1 MCYISYS
8 ERLSE
13 KFLQSGSKRK
23 EVFFMKIRIDFVTN
37 SSSTSFILARKGELT
52 DKQKDAIVKF
62 VEEKF
67 LGEKLLSPKSS
78 EEEIQEAIEE
88 IYLMDKNEKV
98 VRNAL
103 ANGSDIYTGN
113 VSFEDASYHLTEMY
127 QKLWEIL
134 SETNNDNFVEI
145 ETSLDY

>member
-1 MCYISYS
+1 
-8 ERLSE
+8 
-13 KFLQSGSKRK
+13 
-23 EVFFMKIRIDFVTN
+23 MKIRIDFVTN

>member
-1 MCYISYS
+1 
-8 ERLSE
+8 
-13 KFLQSGSKRK
+13 
-23 EVFFMKIRIDFVTN
+23 MKIRTDFVTN
-37 SSSTSFILARKGELT
+37 SSSSSFILARKGELT

-98 VRNAL
+98 VRDAL

-113 VSFEDASYHLTEMY
+113 VSFEDASYHFTEMY

>member
-1 MCYISYS
+1 MST
-8 ERLSE
+8 
-13 KFLQSGSKRK
+13 
-23 EVFFMKIRIDFVTN
+23 DP
-37 SSSTSFILARKGELT
+37 SSSSFILARKGELT

-98 VRNAL
+98 VRDAL

>member
-1 MCYISYS
+1 
-8 ERLSE
+8 
-13 KFLQSGSKRK
+13 
-23 EVFFMKIRIDFVTN
+23 MKIRTDFVTN
-37 SSSTSFILARKGELT
+37 SSSSSFILARKGELT
-52 DKQKDAIVKF
+52 DKQKDAIVRF

-78 EEEIQEAIEE
+78 EEEIQKAIEE

-98 VRNAL
+98 VRDAL
-103 ANGSDIYTGN
+103 DNGSDIYTGN

>member
-1 MCYISYS
+1 
-8 ERLSE
+8 
-13 KFLQSGSKRK
+13 
-23 EVFFMKIRIDFVTN
+23 MKIRTDFVTN
-37 SSSTSFILARKGELT
+37 SSSSSFILARKGELT

-113 VSFEDASYHLTEMY
+113 VSFEDAIYHLTEMY

>member
-1 MCYISYS
+1 
-8 ERLSE
+8 
-13 KFLQSGSKRK
+13 
-23 EVFFMKIRIDFVTN
+23 MKVRTDFVTN
-37 SSSTSFILARKGELT
+37 SSSSSFILARKGELT
-52 DKQKDAIVKF
+52 DKQKAAIIKF
-62 VEEKF
+62 VEENF
-67 LGEKLLSPKSS
+67 LGEKILSPKST

-88 IYLMDKNEKV
+88 TYLMDENEKS

-103 ANGSDIYTGN
+103 ANGADIYTGN
-113 VSFEDASYHLTEMY
+113 VDFEESGYNLAALY

>member
-1 MCYISYS
+1 
-8 ERLSE
+8 
-13 KFLQSGSKRK
+13 
-23 EVFFMKIRIDFVTN
+23 MKIRTDFVTN
-37 SSSTSFILARKGELT
+37 SSSSSFILARKGELT

-78 EEEIQEAIEE
+78 EEEIQETIEE
-88 IYLMDKNEKV
+88 IYLMDKNEKI
-98 VRNAL
+98 VRDAL

>member
-1 MCYISYS
+1 
-8 ERLSE
+8 
-13 KFLQSGSKRK
+13 
-23 EVFFMKIRIDFVTN
+23 MKIRTDFVTN
-37 SSSTSFILARKGELT
+37 SSSSSFILARKGELT